1 MNNQNGPTTALRYK
15 TYLRQVRGIYQKPV
29 AQTSTALILTLVT
42 VAFFGFAA
50 IRPTLATVSQLIKE
64 IDQKKDIDQKLAQK
78 IGALSSVQEEFLVA
92 KDKLSLL
99 DTAIHAGPNQN
110 LLLLQLEYLAYKNAT
125 TIDSLRTDPMTAFSK
140 SQEPPSKST
149 DAFPS
154 FTIVMTVSAPDQ
166 LTHRKLLEDLNRLDR
181 VLRVE
186 AASFSR
192 PEDKEDNTLKM
203 TVTLRAYYQAPTPTK
218 P

>member
-1 MNNQNGPTTALRYK
+1 
-15 TYLRQVRGIYQKPV
+15 
-29 AQTSTALILTLVT
+29 
-42 VAFFGFAA
+42 
-50 IRPTLATVSQLIKE
+50 
-64 IDQKKDIDQKLAQK
+64 
-78 IGALSSVQEEFLVA
+78 
-92 KDKLSLL
+92 
-99 DTAIHAGPNQN
+99 
-110 LLLLQLEYLAYKNAT
+110 
-125 TIDSLRTDPMTAFSK
+125 MTAFSK